1 MKCQVGRSPGSV
13 ALQGQLLAR
22 TRRVLGGT
30 RVRVRCVG
38 GRAIRVG
45 RARGG
50 RAPAPASR
58 DAPMSTSTQAL
69 RAPTWR
75 VAGAGLRA
83 GLTGRNRRGAC
94 CERGGFGFRACFG
107 GDCCPPC
114 HVLVVKPRPTSTHA
128 SRVTAWCVA
137 GAGLRAGLTGRK
149 GLSGWGPGIASRAG
163 GAGLTGRNRRG
174 CVLNEVLRVCGRFAA
189 TCAHRPLLRSGS
201 LMPPGAFHGSRS
213 LPFPILACLRSSCVC
228 QQYVFAG
235 PSTCF
240 ALLRFPPDCGSGPVG
255 LPALLGFRPV
265 RPAPSAWHEMPGWAF
280 PGLRRPARAALS
292 RNSPCAGW
300 CTCAGTLRGRRSIRV
315 GRDRGG
321 RAPAPASRDA
331 PMSTSIHA
339 LRATTRRVAGMGLR
353 AGLTGRKGCWA
364 GVPGL
369 HPGLMELALQ
379 AGIAAGRATRPD
391 TSPLT
396 SNARQGARHL
406 WRTMNTRG
414 VDHEWR
420 AVDVNRPV
428 RPRYAAG
435 ATLAARARAVTG
447 GLISTACHFCF
458 SAVMERTARQ
468 LGGSP
473 MALKF
478 SGTLQKD
485 C

>member
-1 MKCQVGRSPGSV
+1 MRCGGGAKCWPYRPQGTLGLGSRDCIPGWWSWPYRPESPG
-13 ALQGQLLAR
+13 A
-22 TRRVLGGT
+22 
-30 RVRVRCVG
+30 CFE
-38 GRAIRVG
+38 
-45 RARGG
+45 RG
-50 RAPAPASR
+50 AS
-58 DAPMSTSTQAL
+58 
-69 RAPTWR
+69 
-75 VAGAGLRA
+75 GLRA
-83 GLTGRNRRGAC
+83 FRGHGRASSARA
-94 CERGGFGFRACFG
+94 FRIA
-107 GDCCPPC
+107 
-114 HVLVVKPRPTSTHA
+114 HA
-128 SRVTAWCVA
+128 SRVLPWFSVFTVSDPRVFAFLVRLPAICV
-137 GAGLRAGLTGRK
+137 
-149 GLSGWGPGIASRAG
+149 
-163 GAGLTGRNRRG
+163 
-174 CVLNEVLRVCGRFAA
+174 C
-189 TCAHRPLLRSGS
+189 
-201 LMPPGAFHGSRS
+201 RS
-213 LPFPILACLRSSCVC
+213 LDVFCLIAVPAR
-228 QQYVFAG
+228 
-235 PSTCF
+235 
-240 ALLRFPPDCGSGPVG
+240 LRFRPCWASGTV
-255 LPALLGFRPV
+255 GFRPV

-292 RNSPCAGW
+292 TNSPCAGW
-300 CTCAGTLRGRRSIRV
+300 YACAGTLRGGRAIRV

-420 AVDVNRPV
+420 AVDVIRPV

-435 ATLAARARAVTG
+435 ATLAARARAITG
-447 GLISTACHFCF
+447 RLISTACHFCF
-458 SAVMERTARQ
+458 SAVMERTSRQ